1 MARKG
6 KKVRKA
12 GSQRGT
18 KRQRK
23 DKINNNGTCRSEQNP
38 QEDVESYPKSAS
50 HFLSWC
56 ICILLQ
62 CEAQEHH
69 IALDQ

>member
-12 GSQRGT
+12 GSQRGVRT

-23 DKINNNGTCRSEQNP
+23 DKINNNAICRSEQNP
-38 QEDVESYPKSAS
+38 QEDTESYPKSAS

-62 CEAQEHH
+62 FEAQ
-69 IALDQ
+69 